1 MSDENNNNITEHP
14 NTLLRRKMTTLENQ
28 VKALEKQREDRA
40 RIDLIIIEKYEEM
53 RGLVTRLLA
62 LVADMNA
69 KINKS

>member
-62 LVADMNA
+62 LVADMSTKN
-69 KINKS
+69 NKS

>member
-1 MSDENNNNITEHP
+1 MSDESNNNITEHP

-62 LVADMNA
+62 LVADMSTKN
-69 KINKS
+69 NKS